1 MRHIILDTATS
12 ICYTASMSDTKVLPL
27 DSDTPKQVSIAT
39 TLIPWR
45 KDDNRAKYLGY
56 LACGFNVEEAL
67 YMLGL
72 KVTWLEEQRQDE
84 NFSMYE
90 LKVPEIRK
98 ELSREYI
105 ELDFF
110 RNFRMVLEKDYR
122 ILRLA
127 LGMDGSS
134 PDFDGSVMMSGQDHQ
149 YLLKMRSAYTPQQL
163 QILEQVMKGVGAEG
177 FNFAKFVAE
186 NQAAIA
192 SSGIEFSR
200 TDTVRMMSRLNKKE
214 ISG

>member
-1 MRHIILDTATS
+1 MPDPQLLPE
-12 ICYTASMSDTKVLPL
+12 SD
-27 DSDTPKQVSIAT
+27 DPKEVSVAT

-45 KDDNRAKYLGY
+45 KDDYRARLLGY
-56 LACGFNVEEAL
+56 LACGFNPEEAL

-72 KVTWLEEQRQDE
+72 KLEWLEEQRQDPV
-84 NFSMYE
+84 FAAFE

-98 ELSREYI
+98 ELSKEYI

-122 ILRLA
+122 VLKHA
-127 LGMDGSS
+127 LDLGGGLSN
-134 PDFDGSVMMSGQDHQ
+134 QEHQ

-177 FNFAKFVAE
+177 FNFAKWTKEHQDVI
-186 NQAAIA
+186 Q
-192 SSGIEFSR
+192 FSR
-200 TDTVRMMSRLNKKE
+200 TDTITMRDRLSNGKTP
-214 ISG
+214 SDG